1 MYIVVLDSNHVKL
14 LAIILVLA
22 GLPAGCL
29 YCVTIRHYSNTIANV
44 LQLLILITGRILM
57 CFICSPLQP
66 NGRSF
71 ISNINPIYWTN
82 IPSPQISITP
92 IGRILICSTL
102 FTWRIPMCSNYQ
114 LCLLEGY
121 LCVPTINSVYLEDT
135 YVFQLS
141 TLLTWRILMCS
152 NYQLCLLEGY
162 SCAPNINYVYLKDTY
177 VLQLSTL
184 FTWRILMSSN
194 YQIYLLEGYRCVPTI
209 NSTYLKDTHVFQM
222 STMFTRRIFM
232 CSKYHLGLPKGYLY
246 VVYINF
252 TYLKV
257 IHVL

>member
-114 LCLLEGY
+114 LCLLGGY
-121 LCVPTINSVYLEDT
+121 LCVS
-135 YVFQLS
+135 
-141 TLLTWRILMCS
+141 
-152 NYQLCLLEGY
+152 
-162 SCAPNINYVYLKDTY
+162 
-177 VLQLSTL
+177 
-184 FTWRILMSSN
+184 
-194 YQIYLLEGYRCVPTI
+194 TI
-209 NSTYLKDTHVFQM
+209 NSTYLKDTYVFQLSIM
-222 STMFTRRIFM
+222 LTWRILM
-232 CSKYHLGLPKGYLY
+232 CSKYQLCLLEGYLCAPT
-246 VVYINF
+246 INSV
-252 TYLKV
+252 YLKDTYV
-257 IHVL
+257 FQLSNLLTWRIQMCSNYQFYLLEGYSCVPNVNYVYLKDIHVFQISPRFT